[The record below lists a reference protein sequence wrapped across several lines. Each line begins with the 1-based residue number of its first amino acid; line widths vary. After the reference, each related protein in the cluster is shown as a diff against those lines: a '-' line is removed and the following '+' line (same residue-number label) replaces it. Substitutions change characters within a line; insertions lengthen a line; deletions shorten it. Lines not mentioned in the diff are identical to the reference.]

1 MPAQNFDYV
10 SYEEFGR
17 RFFEIAV
24 SEDRVAAAFAEI
36 AGDQFDIGPI
46 RQGPGN
52 IAKIF
57 AKVKVAQPEVKRT
70 MGELINFDI
79 RIPLT
84 IDMVI
89 DLKLD
94 KPRFLIDGDIALKAT
109 ARAAEPLLLILDVDK
124 PRQSDVT
131 VNVSSKTLRGELVRI
146 VGSVDAELKR
156 FVVAHVSD
164 QIDSP
169 ESRAAQVI
177 DVAKELETTWTGI

>member
-1 MPAQNFDYV
+1 MQAQDFDYV
-10 SYEEFGR
+10 SYEGFGR

-24 SEDRVAAAFAEI
+24 TEDRVGAAFAEI

-57 AKVKVAQPEVKRT
+57 AKVKVAQPKVIRSVGDEIT
-70 MGELINFDI
+70 FDI

-84 IDMVI
+84 IDMVV
-89 DLKLD
+89 DLMLD
-94 KPRFLIDGDIALKAT
+94 KPRFLVDGDIALTAT
-109 ARAAEPLLLILDVDK
+109 ARAAAPLLLIIDVAK
-124 PRQSDVT
+124 PRPSDIS

-146 VGSVDAELKR
+146 VGSIDAELKR
-156 FVVAHVSD
+156 FIAAHVAA

-169 ESRAAQVI
+169 ESQAAQVI
-177 DVAKELETTWTGI
+177 DVAAQLDSAWTGI